1 MLVKMSEIVKVAL
14 KIILDEKES
23 DLVILISHEWYY
35 YLKSRKRVFS
45 YTSMDVDFNQDNDD
59 KQQHFSS
66 DEVPFWYIQILT

>member
-1 MLVKMSEIVKVAL
+1 MFVKMSEIVKVAL
-14 KIILDEKES
+14 KIILD